1 VFGAPSNLCLELA
14 AAVRMS
20 PDVALSGTP
29 DEWRQAVEAAVTC
42 TGCEHWTLGTLSGF
56 AGPLIAL
63 TGLDTCGMNLSGM
76 TTSGKS
82 TAQRLGASAWSTPDI
97 RRPGLFQ
104 SARSTDNAVEALARR
119 ADGTVLALDELAH
132 VGGKVVAKMIYT
144 IAGGVGKKRMTADAQ
159 VRASYTW
166 TTFAILSGESSLE
179 EKVRG
184 DGGEWQAGMAVR
196 IVDID
201 VTGVNRNVDRATLGT
216 IGQIDQHFGH
226 AGPAFVQAMI
236 EHGLHRQAG
245 DLRDRVFKAART
257 LAGNDTTDS
266 ATIRAAL
273 PLAILMIAG
282 ELAKTFGVIPP
293 STSVQ
298 GAVRWGWDRFR
309 QSSDAAALD
318 PEALILG
325 SIRGWIAERWD
336 VTIKNVN
343 VVGGINNRE
352 TIAWYDADIV
362 YIPKT
367 RLREAAGNGVR
378 ESQVASILNRRGM
391 LAKRNEA
398 DRFYVRY
405 IPKVGRIE
413 SYALRRSEFGRSE
426 SASDTETFTVHAGGR
441 DV

>member
-1 VFGAPSNLCLELA
+1 MNGKSRAVDFDRATLPRMGATEIRAALFAAGLRTEDDGEMIAVQCLKAADPEQEIIVVQRPGWHEISGCLDLIFIAPGGHVFGAPSNLCLELA

-20 PDVALSGTP
+20 PDVALSGNT
-29 DEWRQAVEAAVTC
+29 DEWRQAVEAAVSC

-63 TGLDTCGMNLSGM
+63 TGLDTCGMNRSGM

-104 SARSTDNAVEALARR
+104 SARSTDNAVEALAQR
-119 ADGTVLALDELAH
+119 ADGTVLALDELAR

-245 DLRDRVFKAART
+245 TCATACSKRPGRLPVTTPRTAPRFAR
-257 LAGNDTTDS
+257 
-266 ATIRAAL
+266 RC
-273 PLAILMIAG
+273 
-282 ELAKTFGVIPP
+282 
-293 STSVQ
+293 
-298 GAVRWGWDRFR
+298 RW
-309 QSSDAAALD
+309 
-318 PEALILG
+318 
-325 SIRGWIAERWD
+325 
-336 VTIKNVN
+336 
-343 VVGGINNRE
+343 
-352 TIAWYDADIV
+352 
-362 YIPKT
+362 
-367 RLREAAGNGVR
+367 
-378 ESQVASILNRRGM
+378 
-391 LAKRNEA
+391 
-398 DRFYVRY
+398 RY
-405 IPKVGRIE
+405 
-413 SYALRRSEFGRSE
+413 L
-426 SASDTETFTVHAGGR
+426 
-441 DV
+441 